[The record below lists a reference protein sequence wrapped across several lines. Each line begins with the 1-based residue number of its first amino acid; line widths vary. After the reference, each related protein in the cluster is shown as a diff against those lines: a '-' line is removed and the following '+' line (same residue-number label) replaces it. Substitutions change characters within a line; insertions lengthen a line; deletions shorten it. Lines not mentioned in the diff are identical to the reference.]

1 MTLPGQDPELMQ
13 EFLTE
18 AGELIEQLDADL
30 LRLESEPES
39 KELLDGIFRALHTIK
54 GAAGFLNLP
63 NVTAF
68 AHVAE
73 DALNKLRKGEVEV
86 NELVADAL
94 LRSVDVL
101 RDQMAAVSDGEQPP
115 AGPQDLMDR
124 LAAIARNEV
133 GPGAATI
140 AQTIGESE
148 AATTSS
154 PCAAVPLAGQAEPL
168 ELTSEKQDVLPF
180 MVDDLRATSD
190 EWLDAIE
197 AFTQADTRGDAMT
210 RFTAVAQSLRSTGEY
225 FVLKLLTAI
234 ASRIENLVQQGA
246 ELDANVVDELVP
258 RLQVAQQ
265 LVSHFADGLAANL
278 IYSWPLDRLFERI
291 DELIQGKMPP
301 EDAQVAPEGGSME
314 AVLLADGIADAS
326 ALAAPRSAAKPS
338 AQATPSSS
346 DARIDQAS
354 SGEPKERDRSATNA
368 ETTIRVEVGRLETL
382 LNLVGEM
389 VLTKNQVLGM
399 ARRLADM
406 SVPHDFLENAGT
418 VAGDLDRLTA
428 ELQVGVMRTR
438 MQPLSKLFGRYPRL
452 IRDLAKKTG
461 KKVEL
466 TITGGET
473 EVDRSVL
480 EQLGDPLVHM
490 LRNSCDHGVEMPEQR
505 AAAGKSE
512 LATIHLSAQHQGGH
526 VSITIE
532 DDGKGIDRKV
542 IADKAIEKGLTT
554 PELVAAMADE
564 DVFRFIFAAGFS
576 TAAQVSDLSGRGVG
590 MDVVRTNIAALGGSV
605 RVQSV
610 LGQGTRIE
618 VLIPLTVAIMPAM
631 MVGVGAHDYAIPL
644 SSVEE
649 IVKHTD
655 AESHY
660 VGGRPVMRLRERV
673 LPLIDLRERLDA
685 QDEPGEGSFAVVVC
699 AGQEQAGF
707 VVDRLVGQQEVV
719 IKPLDDTFTTGGPF
733 SGATIREDGNVSL
746 IMDVV
751 KLLRAGDAARELAR
765 K

>member
-1 MTLPGQDPELMQ
+1 MQ

-30 LRLESEPES
+30 LRLESEPANV
-39 KELLDGIFRALHTIK
+39 ELLNGIFRALHTIK

-73 DALNKLRKGEVEV
+73 DALNKLRKGEVAV
-86 NELVADAL
+86 NEFVADAL

-101 RDQMAAVSDGEQPP
+101 RAQMAAISDGDTPP
-115 AGPQDLMDR
+115 AGPNDLMER

-133 GPGAATI
+133 DPGAATI
-140 AQTIGESE
+140 AQTIGAQKPQT
-148 AATTSS
+148 AAKASV
-154 PCAAVPLAGQAEPL
+154 AVPFAGKSMPL
-168 ELTSEKQDVLPF
+168 NVTSEKQDLLPF
-180 MVDDLRATSD
+180 MVDDLRATAD

-197 AFTQADTRGDAMT
+197 GFAQPGTRGDAVA
-210 RFTAVAQSLRSTGEY
+210 RFTTVAQGLRSTGEY
-225 FVLKLLTAI
+225 FGLRLLTDFA
-234 ASRIENLVQQGA
+234 ALLDDLARAGTTIEPRVI
-246 ELDANVVDELVP
+246 DELVP
-258 RLQVAQQ
+258 RLHVAQH
-265 LVSHFADGLAANL
+265 LVGHFADGLAVNA
-278 IYSWPLDRLFERI
+278 IYAWPLEVFLGRMGALVSGS
-291 DELIQGKMPP
+291 LPP
-301 EDAQVAPEGGSME
+301 QDALVAHEGGSIE
-314 AVLLADGIADAS
+314 ATILADGIADAQAIVAPS
-326 ALAAPRSAAKPS
+326 TAAPQCETSTTTVARPKAAAGQPE
-338 AQATPSSS
+338 A
-346 DARIDQAS
+346 
-354 SGEPKERDRSATNA
+354 GEPKEKGAAGA
-368 ETTIRVEVGRLETL
+368 ETTIRVEVARLESL

-399 ARRLADM
+399 ARRLADVG
-406 SVPHDFLENAGT
+406 VPHDFLESANT

-466 TITGGET
+466 SIVGGDT

-490 LRNSCDHGVEMPEQR
+490 LRNSCDHGVETPDVR
-505 AAAGKSE
+505 RAAGKPE
-512 LATIHLSAQHQGGH
+512 TGTICLTAQHQGGH

-542 IADKAIEKGLTT
+542 IAAKAIEKGLST
-554 PELVAAMADE
+554 PELISAMSDE
-564 DVFRFIFAAGFS
+564 EVFRFIFAAGFS

-590 MDVVRTNIAALGGSV
+590 MDVVRTNISALGGSV
-605 RVQSV
+605 RVQST
-610 LGQGTRIE
+610 LGQGTRVE

-649 IVKHTD
+649 IVSHSEAD
-655 AESHY
+655 AHH
-660 VGGRPVMRLRERV
+660 VGGHPVMRLRERV
-673 LPLIDLRERLDA
+673 LPLIDLRQRLA
-685 QDEPGEGSFAVVVC
+685 ATDEPGRGSFAVVVC
-699 AGQEQAGF
+699 AGQEQAGL

-719 IKPLDDTFTTGGPF
+719 IKPLDDVFTKGGPF

-751 KLLRAGDAARELAR
+751 KLLRAGDAVRKVAR